1 MIYYK
6 CWKHEVIS

>member
-6 CWKHEVIS
+6 